1 MGVAEA
7 ALQLQGLHLH
17 TRGTGA
23 SESGRGQE
31 LGNQLRVALPEQR
44 IQAKAWPGHPVDR
57 GEPAKDGG
65 EPGGA
70 FTHLH
75 GALGPSHNCT
85 LPNCTAAPSHL
96 CKVGGPSHNRT
107 HLFLEGLN
115 VKGGGERVL
124 HLTAGIGDDVDREDN
139 LQGRSGSGEGTETV

>member
-57 GEPAKDGG
+57 GQPAEDRG
-65 EPGGA
+65 EPGGVKSRPSHV
-70 FTHLH
+70 FTA
-75 GALGPSHNCT
+75 GWAPQSSHNCT
-85 LPNCTAAPSHL
+85 LHNCTAASSHL
-96 CKVGGPSHNRT
+96 CKVGGPSHNHT
-107 HLFLEGLN
+107 HTHTCFLKASASKVVASECSILRL
-115 VKGGGERVL
+115 VSEMM
-124 HLTAGIGDDVDREDN
+124 
-139 LQGRSGSGEGTETV
+139 